1 MLTRFSVLFH
11 LTPLIINKQGK
22 TWLSLYLLDGL
33 TDIQKIFTIM
43 SVVTG
48 VGGRVTVITTLFH
61 GGLILSRS
69 HLCKSVV
76 FQ

>member
-22 TWLSLYLLDGL
+22 MCLSLYLLDGL
-33 TDIQKIFTIM
+33 TDIWKAFDIM
-43 SVVTG
+43 SMVTG
-48 VGGRVTVITTLFH
+48 VGGGVTAVPTLFH
-61 GGLILSRS
+61 GGLILSIS
-69 HLCKSVV
+69 HLCKSVI